1 MITLTTK
8 VARKIMRKQG
18 VGSILFNDKLAD
30 GSRSL
35 KVWGWGV
42 AQYEKAKRK
51 LEKKGCT
58 VKMVQFQTYGS
69 ARFGVQGRVQTRLH
83 VTEPQD

>member
-1 MITLTTK
+1 MTTLTTK
-8 VARKIMRKQG
+8 VARKIMRKQE
-18 VGSILFNDKLAD
+18 VGHQLFNDRLST
-30 GSRSL
+30 GERSL

-58 VKMVQFQTYGS
+58 VKMVSFVSYRQTI
-69 ARFGVQGRVQTRLH
+69 QIRLH
-83 VTEPQD
+83 VTEPQR